1 MAELTAAAADDS
13 EDGRRDQRRRATLA
27 ILSPLAGV
35 AAFAYSRSSPA
46 DPVTVLR
53 GMEGRS
59 PTLQAALESGRPT
72 VVEFYA
78 QWCKDCKAMATS
90 VDRLERRFDEKVN
103 FVVLDAEKDENA
115 KLVGLFRVDAIPHF
129 AFISPERKLL
139 TTLTGS
145 RVLASLAFDVTFCA
159 HVMQR
164 LAFGSASLTIRVASF
179 LPRDLARHSRC
190 THQGTCPRKR
200 CPSRSKRSQA
210 VRPCLIAVSCPT
222 RHCSLGSPS
231 SPHCKLI
238 T

>member
-27 ILSPLAGV
+27 ILSPLAGA

-145 RVLASLAFDVTFCA
+145 RVFASRAF
-159 HVMQR
+159 
-164 LAFGSASLTIRVASF
+164 
-179 LPRDLARHSRC
+179 
-190 THQGTCPRKR
+190 
-200 CPSRSKRSQA
+200 
-210 VRPCLIAVSCPT
+210 
-222 RHCSLGSPS
+222 
-231 SPHCKLI
+231 
-238 T
+238 

>member
-1 MAELTAAAADDS
+1 MAELTAAAADES
-13 EDGRRDQRRRATLA
+13 EEGMRDQRRRAILA
-27 ILSPLAGV
+27 VASPLLGM

-59 PTLQAALESGRPT
+59 PALQAALESGRPT

-90 VDRLERRFDEKVN
+90 VDRLERKFDSKVN

-139 TTLTGS
+139 TTLTGLAPS
-145 RVLASLAFDVTFCA
+145 RNHLLPDLHHRHPGDSAPILCA
-159 HVMQR
+159 TALKISSCSDR
-164 LAFGSASLTIRVASF
+164 LLR
-179 LPRDLARHSRC
+179 
-190 THQGTCPRKR
+190 QGTSQRMPWLNRSR
-200 CPSRSKRSQA
+200 PSRPIH
-210 VRPCLIAVSCPT
+210 PCLIAVRP
-222 RHCSLGSPS
+222 RVH
-231 SPHCKLI
+231 I
-238 T
+238 